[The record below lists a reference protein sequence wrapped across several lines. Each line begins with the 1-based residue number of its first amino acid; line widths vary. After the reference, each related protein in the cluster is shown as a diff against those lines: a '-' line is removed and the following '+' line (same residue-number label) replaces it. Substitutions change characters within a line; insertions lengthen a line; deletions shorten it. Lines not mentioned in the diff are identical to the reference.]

1 MYHSPLP
8 TGSAQHTPQRSIA
21 DSCTF
26 PAPALASSTV
36 ALNEPQY
43 GDSLMCGACIEGE
56 GSGVGSGGNPISGKF
71 KAYVSDKCP
80 ECKNGDLDFS
90 ESGDG
95 RWEISWKF
103 VPCSG
108 GNEEPS
114 FMFEGSHEYY
124 WKLQPRGTKSPVVE
138 LSVNG
143 AKGERTDDNFFIVT
157 EGVPF
162 YGEQHVV
169 TKTVGGTTHEME
181 VAI

>member
-1 MYHSPLP
+1 M
-8 TGSAQHTPQRSIA
+8 RIA
-21 DSCTF
+21 
-26 PAPALASSTV
+26 V
-36 ALNEPQY
+36 ALNNPQY

-80 ECKNGDLDFS
+80 ECQHGDLDFS

-108 GNEEPS
+108 GREEPS
-114 FMFEGSHEYY
+114 FIFEGSHEFY
-124 WKLQPRGTKSPVVE
+124 WKLQPRGTETPVVE

-162 YGEQHVV
+162 YGEQHVS